1 MMRFHFAIYCTSLD
15 VQDYKQNKEDGMHNR
30 SENGRGANVT
40 LHVHHTYNHT
50 HVQSDLFL
58 KVK

>member
-1 MMRFHFAIYCTSLD
+1 MRFHFAIYYTSLD

-40 LHVHHTYNHT
+40 LRVHHTYNHT
-50 HVQSDLFL
+50 HVIS
-58 KVK
+58 KSKIKG